1 MSENKYFAYKQ
12 YFRRMAS
19 LATTRNP
26 GGWRVLRHRRKLG
39 ADASKSFTERIKH
52 LERWARTLIRIRPP
66 DSSGFLQSR
75 SGTSA
80 IEFAIVAPVFILL
93 VFGMIAYGIYFGA
106 LHSVQQM
113 AADAARTAIGGLNEA
128 ERKTLAQRYIDLN
141 GDGYVLIDKTKL
153 TVDAKDSAND
163 SEQFVVS
170 LSYDARQ
177 LPIWNLLTMLPMPEQ
192 TIKRSSTI
200 RVGGI

>member
-1 MSENKYFAYKQ
+1 
-12 YFRRMAS
+12 
-19 LATTRNP
+19 
-26 GGWRVLRHRRKLG
+26 
-39 ADASKSFTERIKH
+39 
-52 LERWARTLIRIRPP
+52 
-66 DSSGFLQSR
+66 
-75 SGTSA
+75 
-80 IEFAIVAPVFILL
+80 
-93 VFGMIAYGIYFGA
+93 MIAYGIYFGA

-141 GDGYVLIDKTKL
+141 GDGYVLIDKSKL
-153 TVDAKDSAND
+153 TVDAKDNVND

-170 LSYDARQ
+170 VSYDARQ
-177 LPIWNLLTMLPMPEQ
+177 LPIWNLLPMLPMPEQ

>member
-1 MSENKYFAYKQ
+1 
-12 YFRRMAS
+12 
-19 LATTRNP
+19 
-26 GGWRVLRHRRKLG
+26 
-39 ADASKSFTERIKH
+39 
-52 LERWARTLIRIRPP
+52 
-66 DSSGFLQSR
+66 
-75 SGTSA
+75 
-80 IEFAIVAPVFILL
+80 
-93 VFGMIAYGIYFGA
+93 MIAYGIYFGA

-128 ERKTLAQRYIDLN
+128 ERKTLAQRYLDLN
-141 GDGYVLIDKTKL
+141 ADGYVLIDKSKL
-153 TVDAKDSAND
+153 TIDVKDNVND

-177 LPIWNLLTMLPMPEQ
+177 LPIWNLLPMLPMPEQ

>member
-1 MSENKYFAYKQ
+1 MTGHNYFVYKQ
-12 YFRRMAS
+12 NFRELTARRTSGA
-19 LATTRNP
+19 
-26 GGWRVLRHRRKLG
+26 WRSCRLHCKLG
-39 ADASKSFTERIKH
+39 ADGSRPFTERIG
-52 LERWARTLIRIRPP
+52 LGRWQRNLLRGRPP
-66 DSSGFLQSR
+66 DRSNFLQSK

-80 IEFAIVAPVFILL
+80 IEFAIVAPIFILL

>member
-1 MSENKYFAYKQ
+1 MGRWQ
-12 YFRRMAS
+12 
-19 LATTRNP
+19 RNL
-26 GGWRVLRHRRKLG
+26 LRG
-39 ADASKSFTERIKH
+39 
-52 LERWARTLIRIRPP
+52 RPP
-66 DSSGFLQSR
+66 DTSSFLQSK

-128 ERKTLAQRYIDLN
+128 ERKTLAQRYLDLN
-141 GDGYVLIDKTKL
+141 ADGYVLIDKSKL
-153 TVDAKDSAND
+153 TIDVKDNVND

-177 LPIWNLLTMLPMPEQ
+177 LPIWNLLPMLPMPEQ

>member
-1 MSENKYFAYKQ
+1 MIEHKYFACKQ
-12 YFRRMAS
+12 YFQGLSALAAS
-19 LATTRNP
+19 KNS
-26 GGWRVLRHRRKLG
+26 GVWRVSRQRHKLG
-39 ADASKSFTERIKH
+39 ADGSEPFTERIGF
-52 LERWARTLIRIRPP
+52 LGRWDRPLRRVRPP
-66 DSSGFLQSR
+66 DPSRFLHSN

-80 IEFAIVAPVFILL
+80 IEFAIVAPIFILL
-93 VFGMIAYGIYFGA
+93 VYGMIAYGIYFGA

-113 AADAARTAIGGLNEA
+113 AADAARTAIGGLNES

-141 GDGYVLIDKTKL
+141 ADGYVLIDKTKL
-153 TVDAKDSAND
+153 TVDVKDNVND

-177 LPIWNLLTMLPMPEQ
+177 LPIWNLLPMLPMPEQ

>member
-1 MSENKYFAYKQ
+1 MIEHNYFAYKQ
-12 YFRRMAS
+12 YFRGRSA
-19 LATTRNP
+19 LAAHKTP
-26 GGWRVLRHRRKLG
+26 GAWRAARQRHKLG
-39 ADASKSFTERIKH
+39 ADGSKPFTERIG
-52 LERWARTLIRIRPP
+52 LQGRWQRNLLRGRPP
-66 DSSGFLQSR
+66 DTSRFLHSK

-113 AADAARTAIGGLNEA
+113 AADAARTAIGGLNET
-128 ERKTLAQRYIDLN
+128 ERKTLAQRYLDLN
-141 GDGYVLIDKTKL
+141 ADGYVLIDKSKL
-153 TVDAKDSAND
+153 TVDVKDNVND

-177 LPIWNLLTMLPMPEQ
+177 LPIWNLLPMLPMPDQ

>member
-1 MSENKYFAYKQ
+1 MNGHNYFVYKQ
-12 YFRRMAS
+12 YFRELTARRTSGAWRSRRQHCKIGAEAS
-19 LATTRNP
+19 RP
-26 GGWRVLRHRRKLG
+26 H
-39 ADASKSFTERIKH
+39 TERIG
-52 LERWARTLIRIRPP
+52 LDRWQRNLLRGRPP
-66 DSSGFLQSR
+66 DSNFLQSK

-80 IEFAIVAPVFILL
+80 IEFAIVAPIFILL

-141 GDGYVLIDKTKL
+141 GDGYVLIDKSKL
-153 TVDAKDSAND
+153 TVDAKDNVND

-170 LSYDARQ
+170 VSYDARQ
-177 LPIWNLLTMLPMPEQ
+177 LPIWNLLPMLPMPEQ

>member
-1 MSENKYFAYKQ
+1 M
-12 YFRRMAS
+12 
-19 LATTRNP
+19 
-26 GGWRVLRHRRKLG
+26 
-39 ADASKSFTERIKH
+39 
-52 LERWARTLIRIRPP
+52 RPP

>member
-39 ADASKSFTERIKH
+39 ADASKSFTERIQH

>member
-1 MSENKYFAYKQ
+1 MEYHNYFAYKQ
-12 YFRRMAS
+12 CSRDFQASQRRTKRCLWPTS
-19 LATTRNP
+19 RQR
-26 GGWRVLRHRRKLG
+26 GKLG
-39 ADASKSFTERIKH
+39 ADGSKPFTELIGLKGKQDKT
-52 LERWARTLIRIRPP
+52 LSRTRPP
-66 DSSGFLQSR
+66 DRPTIIRDQ

-113 AADAARTAIGGLNEA
+113 AADAARTAIAGLDEN

-141 GDGYVLIDKTKL
+141 ADGYVFIDRKKL
-153 TVDAKDSAND
+153 VVEVKDSDKD

-170 LSYDARQ
+170 LRYDASQ
-177 LPIWNLLTMLPMPEQ
+177 LPIWNLLPMLPLPEK
-192 TIKRSSTI
+192 TISRSSTI

>member
-1 MSENKYFAYKQ
+1 MTEHNYFAYKQ
-12 YFRRMAS
+12 YFRGISA
-19 LATTRNP
+19 LAAHKTSGAR
-26 GGWRVLRHRRKLG
+26 RVRRQRHKLG
-39 ADASKSFTERIKH
+39 ADGSRPFTERIG
-52 LERWARTLIRIRPP
+52 LGRWQRSLLRGRPP
-66 DSSGFLQSR
+66 DTSRFLHSS

-113 AADAARTAIGGLNEA
+113 AADAARTAIGGLNET

-141 GDGYVLIDKTKL
+141 ADGYVLIDKTKL
-153 TVDAKDSAND
+153 TVDVKDNHND

-177 LPIWNLLTMLPMPEQ
+177 LPIWNLLPMLPMPEQ
-192 TIKRSSTI
+192 TIKRTSTI